1 MIKNIVFDIGNVL
14 SDFRWEAFLAEKGFD
29 KKMIERIGKA
39 SVLDE
44 DWYEFDKGVLKDE
57 EVIDLFIENDS
68 EIADEL
74 HRAFDYVEDMVWLKP
89 ETFEWLKGLKER
101 GYKLFYLSNFSHKC
115 ETQCPKSV
123 SFIPMMDGGI
133 LSYKV
138 NLTKPDPAIYKLLM
152 SMYGLVASECVFI
165 DDTPKNVKAAEQLG
179 IRGIVYKNH
188 EQADAELEEILKS

>member
-1 MIKNIVFDIGNVL
+1 
-14 SDFRWEAFLAEKGFD
+14 
-29 KKMIERIGKA
+29 MIERIGKA

-57 EVIDLFIENDS
+57 EVIDLFIENDP
-68 EIADEL
+68 EIADAL

-89 ETFEWLKGLKER
+89 ETFEWLEGLKKR

-138 NLTKPDPAIYKLLM
+138 NLTKPNPEIYKRLM
-152 SMYGLVASECVFI
+152 SMYGLRASECVFI
-165 DDTPKNVKAAEQLG
+165 DDTPKNVKAAELLG
-179 IRGIVYKNH
+179 LSGIVYKNH
-188 EQADAELEEILKS
+188 EQADAELEALLKI